1 MKQVMGYCHVYYA
14 VAKCKPR
21 QSLTGPRQ
29 QSIIYLGTIK
39 AEVQAYPFPL
49 KVLKSERVI
58 VDNRCFA
65 SKISPPSKVSGIE
78 KTTTIIEQ
86 QSPTRTRAPTYIPKT
101 LDKPL

>member
-1 MKQVMGYCHVYYA
+1 MQWPNVSHDKVLQGHVNKA
-14 VAKCKPR
+14 
-21 QSLTGPRQ
+21 S
-29 QSIIYLGTIK
+29 SILGTIK

-101 LDKPL
+101 LFKPL